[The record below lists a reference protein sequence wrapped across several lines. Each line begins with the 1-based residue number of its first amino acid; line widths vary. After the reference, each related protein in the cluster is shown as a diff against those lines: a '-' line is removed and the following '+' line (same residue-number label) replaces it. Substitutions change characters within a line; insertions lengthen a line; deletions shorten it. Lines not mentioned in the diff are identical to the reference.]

1 MSGYKDMWFDEY
13 ERAYNEREERRDEA
27 RSRGLKPPVEDD
39 MQLAEQAHEAVVD
52 KIANAIDQAKDR
64 RKYGE

>member
-13 ERAYNEREERRDEA
+13 ERRYNEREAGEIEGTDDE
-27 RSRGLKPPVEDD
+27 
-39 MQLAEQAHEAVVD
+39 LAQQAHEAAAD
-52 KIANAIDQAKDR
+52 KIADAIDRAKDR